1 MHNNP
6 RQPDDW
12 TQVALVRDQNRP
24 GVPAACFLDGDLVL
38 SSDDGASTAVIE
50 ACANRLAAVHGV
62 ILDAIDHYVLF
73 HGEWDVIRQYLQE
86 CGELQGGVV
95 LEDAVAKLHEYNPL
109 GFHPAFPPV
118 QFQRRGNGM
127 TYWAWVAQAWT
138 ARRKEKEQAGYFL
151 DKDPD
156 GRYRFVL
163 PTGISSKQSYPS
175 AVAAWDVVIQ
185 EG

>member
-1 MHNNP
+1 MYKNKP
-6 RQPDDW
+6 RQSDW
-12 TQVALVRDQNRP
+12 TQVALVQDQSRP

-50 ACANRLAAVHGV
+50 ACANRLSIIHGV
-62 ILDAIDHYVLF
+62 PLVDTNHYVLV
-73 HGEWDVIRQYLQE
+73 HGEWDTIRDYLQE
-86 CGELQGGVV
+86 CGELQGGIV

-109 GFHPAFPPV
+109 GFLPAFPPV
-118 QFQRRGNGM
+118 QFQRLGNGI
-127 TYWAWVAQAWT
+127 TYWAWVAQEWT
-138 ARRKEKEQAGYFL
+138 ARRKKKEQAGYFL

-163 PTGISSKQSYPS
+163 PNGITSKQSYPS
-175 AVAAWDVVIQ
+175 AIAAWDVLVL